1 MTGYIIKCDGTITPA
16 AEKLD
21 MQGMYAAI
29 GCTMVERVQLAQC
42 ELWCDDEGLLTGT
55 PINEIATRLYQREH
69 GPQVGI
75 VGDVYAR
82 VRSGYALDA
91 SGAIVK
97 VGGKQASPDA
107 AKRAAKRTAKRAAKI
122 AAFDR
127 MLRGG

>member
-21 MQGMYAAI
+21 LDGMYAAI

-42 ELWCDDEGLLTGT
+42 ELWCDEEGLLTRKR
-55 PINEIATRLYQREH
+55 INRIATLLYQREH
-69 GPQVGI
+69 GPEVGI
-75 VGDVYAR
+75 VGNVYVR
-82 VRSGYALDA
+82 VRSGYELDA

-97 VGGKQASPDA
+97 VGQSPDA
-107 AKRAAKRTAKRAAKI
+107 AKRAAKRVAKRAAKI

>member
-1 MTGYIIKCDGTITPA
+1 MNGYIIKCDGTITPA

-21 MQGMYAAI
+21 LHAMYAAI

-42 ELWCDDEGLLTGT
+42 ELWCDEEGLLVGK
-55 PINEIATRLYQREH
+55 PINRIATRLFQHEH

-82 VRSGYALDA
+82 VRGGYELDA
-91 SGAIVK
+91 SGKIVK
-97 VGGKQASPDA
+97 VGQSPDA